1 MDELPI
7 MSVICIDMIYSPPGP
22 IVHLAMACSPE
33 NMVNETHTHTHTHKH
48 NWGVQKRYNIWRQIK
63 DPILNVL

>member
-1 MDELPI
+1 MDKLPI

-33 NMVNETHTHTHTHKH
+33 NMVNETHTHTHTNTIEVYK
-48 NWGVQKRYNIWRQIK
+48 K
-63 DPILNVL
+63 DTTFGDKLRTQY

>member
-1 MDELPI
+1 
-7 MSVICIDMIYSPPGP
+7 MIYSPPGP

-63 DPILNVL
+63 DPILNVV